1 MSDSRPKNSARYR
14 AGQVAF
20 LCAVIML
27 HGGCATSNS
36 GSRSEHLIGI
46 EWLALDIDGTPV
58 STQANS
64 TISFEDA
71 VSVTGNGSCNRF
83 FGTVK
88 LTDNALELGPLGTT
102 RMACPEKIM
111 DQEYRFLKA
120 LEATRNYRL
129 DDATGLLYFSDEQG
143 KLVLRL
149 SQNKP
154 GIPN

>member
-1 MSDSRPKNSARYR
+1 MPDSDQNNSARYR

-27 HGGCATSNS
+27 HGGCATSNPD
-36 GSRSEHLIGI
+36 SRSERLIGI
-46 EWLALDIDGTPV
+46 EWLAPDIDGTPV
-58 STQANS
+58 STQAQS

-71 VSVTGNGSCNRF
+71 PSVAGNGGCNRF

-88 LTDNALELGPLGTT
+88 LTGDVLELGPLGTT
-102 RMACPEKIM
+102 RMACPETIM

>member
-1 MSDSRPKNSARYR
+1 MPDSGPKNLTPYH
-14 AGQVAF
+14 AGQVPF

-27 HGGCATSNS
+27 HGGCATSNP
-36 GSRSEHLIGI
+36 GSSADRLIGI

-58 STQANS
+58 STLANS
-64 TISFEDA
+64 TIKFEDA
-71 VSVTGNGSCNRF
+71 VSVAGNGGCNRF
-83 FGTVK
+83 FGTAK
-88 LTDNALELGPLGTT
+88 LAGDALELGPLGTT
-102 RMACPEKIM
+102 RMACPETIM
-111 DQEYRFLKA
+111 DQEDRFLKA
-120 LEATRNYRL
+120 LEATRSYRL

>member
-1 MSDSRPKNSARYR
+1 MPDSGAKNSAPYR

-27 HGGCATSNS
+27 HGGCATSDP
-36 GSRSEHLIGI
+36 GLRFDRLIGI

-71 VSVTGNGSCNRF
+71 VSVTGNGGCNRF

-88 LTDNALELGPLGTT
+88 LTGDVLEVGPLGTT
-102 RMACPEKIM
+102 RMACPETIM
-111 DQEYRFLKA
+111 DQENRFLKA
-120 LEATRNYRL
+120 LEATRSYRL